1 LNYAQTNTHH
11 LKNCYSTFTF
21 HVNQSELGSYLSED
35 FNPLI
40 GLNKVDGFLVS
51 KETVVL
57 RRWRVK
63 QKLSFIERVDEGL
76 ITTVKGFES

>member
-1 LNYAQTNTHH
+1 
-11 LKNCYSTFTF
+11 
-21 HVNQSELGSYLSED
+21 
-35 FNPLI
+35 LI